1 MDDRIATN
9 MRNWD
14 ERVADH
20 VVAYDAEAFADDPHA
35 VGVGV
40 EAEVLRPHLPGGSL
54 DGLDVVHLQ
63 CHIGTDTISLARR
76 GARVVGTDLSGE
88 AVTTARRLAA
98 RAGLPDVSFVQ
109 TTNEDA
115 PDALGREFDVVLT
128 SVGVLTWLADLRP
141 WAQAVARLLRPGGV
155 FLVHDAHPTMSALQH
170 DRDDDLLVLG
180 EPYFS
185 DGGPR
190 RFDDGTTYASGTRMQ
205 NAVTYQWTHDLGE
218 VVGAVLQAGL
228 RIVAFQEHRSIP
240 WKALPSLV
248 PGDRGWELPEGSA
261 ECPLMFS
268 LVARRA

>member
-40 EAEVLRPHLPGGSL
+40 EAEVLAPHLPGGSL

-115 PDALGREFDVVLT
+115 PDAWAG
-128 SVGVLTWLADLRP
+128 SSTWC
-141 WAQAVARLLRPGGV
+141 
-155 FLVHDAHPTMSALQH
+155 S
-170 DRDDDLLVLG
+170 
-180 EPYFS
+180 
-185 DGGPR
+185 R
-190 RFDDGTTYASGTRMQ
+190 RWGCS
-205 NAVTYQWTHDLGE
+205 
-218 VVGAVLQAGL
+218 
-228 RIVAFQEHRSIP
+228 
-240 WKALPSLV
+240 
-248 PGDRGWELPEGSA
+248 RGWRTCGRG
-261 ECPLMFS
+261 
-268 LVARRA
+268 RRRWPASCDRAACSSSTTPTQR